1 MSQQPTQ
8 VEELQS
14 SPVPATDAVPAECV
28 LAGAETD
35 SPVRHSSDFT
45 KPPSSVTLGV
55 SEKMVDGKAEEDD
68 LESAEPAD
76 SEQQPPVLVDGPPY
90 GWVIIAASFFLQFI
104 SLGIA
109 NIFGVYQNYYLN
121 HAYKGRASS
130 FQISWIGSLTIVTL
144 DILGPY
150 TGAVC
155 DYVGHRHSTMM
166 GIVIMS
172 LSLVAA
178 AFAQE
183 VWQLY
188 LSQGFLYGVG
198 CSLTYFAS
206 LTIPSQWFTKNRGMV
221 TGMAIA
227 GGGIG
232 GMILSPVVSK
242 LLDSVGLRWTILI
255 TAITQATLLLPAAM
269 LLRTR
274 IETGRERARR
284 IKQFGY
290 RKGESLEQDKKRK
303 FVDWSILKTNRRLLL
318 LFLSG
323 IPVVAG
329 YFAPFYFI
337 STYAT
342 QHGASSSTAAMLVG
356 VMNGSS
362 ALGRVLTGMAA
373 DRAGPINSLFTVLT
387 MACLSVFLI
396 WTFAKSV
403 AVMYVFSV
411 IYGIACG
418 GFVSVIPTVTGSIC
432 GLNRLTMVTGII
444 YAGMAIGAIIG
455 TSSGAI
461 LDTLGHGTDYTSLI
475 IWTGSVLAIGS
486 SLVFVLKW
494 MTSRTMFTKV

>member
-1 MSQQPTQ
+1 MSQHPSQI
-8 VEELQS
+8 EELKGS
-14 SPVPATDAVPAECV
+14 AIPVSNLAPTEPFTAE
-28 LAGAETD
+28 ADG
-35 SPVRHSSDFT
+35 PVRHSSDFT
-45 KPPSSVTLGV
+45 KSPSSVTLGDP
-55 SEKMVDGKAEEDD
+55 EKMIDGKAEEDDD
-68 LESAEPAD
+68 LESAEPAGL
-76 SEQQPPVLVDGPPY
+76 EQPAVLVDGPPY

-121 HAYKGRASS
+121 HAYKGRASA

-144 DILGPY
+144 DMLGPY
-150 TGAVC
+150 TGALC
-155 DYVGHRHSTMM
+155 DYVGHRQTAMM
-166 GIVIMS
+166 GIVVMS

-188 LSQGFLYGVG
+188 LAQGFLYGVG

-242 LLDSVGLRWTILI
+242 LLESLGLRWTILI
-255 TAITQATLLLPAAM
+255 TAIAQAALLLPAAM

-284 IKQFGY
+284 IQQYGY

-303 FVDWSILKTNRRLLL
+303 FVDWSILRTNRRVLL
-318 LFLSG
+318 LFLTG

-342 QHGASSSTAAMLVG
+342 QNGASSSTAAMLVG

-373 DRAGPINSLFTVLT
+373 DRAGPINSLFTVLVT
-387 MACLSVFLI
+387 ACLSVFLI
-396 WTFAKSV
+396 WSFAKTV
-403 AVMYVFSV
+403 AVMYVFAV

-432 GLNRLTMVTGII
+432 GLDRLTMVTGII
-444 YAGMAIGAIIG
+444 YAGMAIGAVIG

-461 LDTLGHGTDYTSLI
+461 LDTIGGGTDYTSLI

-486 SLVFVLKW
+486 SFVFVLKW
-494 MTSRTMFTKV
+494 MTNRNMFVKV

>member
-1 MSQQPTQ
+1 MSHHPSQI
-8 VEELQS
+8 EELNTS
-14 SPVPATDAVPAECV
+14 ALP
-28 LAGAETD
+28 AGAAATEQHQGAAIED
-35 SPVRHSSDFT
+35 SHVESEKSVRHSSDIT
-45 KPPSSVTLGV
+45 KQGSSETLGMP
-55 SEKMVDGKAEEDD
+55 EKMVDDD
-68 LESAEPAD
+68 IGSIESAPD
-76 SEQQPPVLVDGPPY
+76 PNQPPVLVDGPPY
-90 GWVIIAASFFLQFI
+90 GWVVIAASFFVQFI

-109 NIFGVYQNYYLN
+109 NVFGVYQNYYLN
-121 HAYKGRASS
+121 HAYKGRATS

-144 DILGPY
+144 DMLGPY

-155 DYVGHRHSTMM
+155 DYMGHRLAAMM
-166 GIVIMS
+166 GVVIMS
-172 LSLVAA
+172 MSLVAA
-178 AFAQE
+178 AFASE

-188 LSQGFLYGVG
+188 LTQGFLYGVG
-198 CSLTYFAS
+198 CSLAYFAS
-206 LTIPSQWFTKNRGMV
+206 LTIPAQWFTKNRGLV

-232 GMILSPVVSK
+232 GMVMSPVIGK
-242 LLDSVGLRWTILI
+242 LLESVGLRWTILT
-255 TAITQATLLLPAAM
+255 TAIVQAVLLIPATF
-269 LLRTR
+269 LFRTR
-274 IETGRERARR
+274 FETGRERARR
-284 IKQFGY
+284 IQQHGY
-290 RKGESLEQDKKRK
+290 RKGESLEQDEKRK

-342 QHGASSSTAAMLVG
+342 QHGVSTSTAALLVG

-362 ALGRVLTGMAA
+362 ALGRVLTGLGA

-387 MACLSVFLI
+387 TACLSVFLI

-403 AVMYVFSV
+403 GVMFVFAVV
-411 IYGIACG
+411 YGIACG

-432 GLNRLTMVTGII
+432 GLDRLAMVTGII

-461 LDTLGHGTDYTSLI
+461 LDTIGKGTDYTSLI

-486 SLVFVLKW
+486 ALVFVLKW
-494 MTSRTMFTKV
+494 LTNKNMFVRV

>member
-1 MSQQPTQ
+1 MSQHPSQI
-8 VEELQS
+8 EELNGS
-14 SPVPATDAVPAECV
+14 AIPVSNLAPTEPFTAE
-28 LAGAETD
+28 ADG
-35 SPVRHSSDFT
+35 PVRHSSDFT
-45 KPPSSVTLGV
+45 KSPSSVTLGDP
-55 SEKMVDGKAEEDD
+55 EKMIDGKAEEDDD
-68 LESAEPAD
+68 LESAEPAGL
-76 SEQQPPVLVDGPPY
+76 EQPAVLVDGPPY

-121 HAYKGRASS
+121 HAYKGRASA
-130 FQISWIGSLTIVTL
+130 FEISWIGSLTIVTL
-144 DILGPY
+144 DMLGPY
-150 TGAVC
+150 TGALC
-155 DYVGHRHSTMM
+155 DYVGHRQTAMM
-166 GIVIMS
+166 GIVVMS

-188 LSQGFLYGVG
+188 LAQGFLYGVG

-242 LLDSVGLRWTILI
+242 LLESLGLRWTILI
-255 TAITQATLLLPAAM
+255 TAIAQAALLLPAAM

-284 IKQFGY
+284 IQQYGY

-303 FVDWSILKTNRRLLL
+303 FVDWSILRTNRRVLL
-318 LFLSG
+318 LFLTG

-342 QHGASSSTAAMLVG
+342 QNGASSSTAAMLVG

-373 DRAGPINSLFTVLT
+373 DRAGPINSLFTVLVT
-387 MACLSVFLI
+387 ACLSVFLI
-396 WTFAKSV
+396 WSFAKTV
-403 AVMYVFSV
+403 AVMYVFAV

-432 GLNRLTMVTGII
+432 GLDRLTMVTGII
-444 YAGMAIGAIIG
+444 YAGMAIGAVIG

-461 LDTLGHGTDYTSLI
+461 LDTIGGGTDYTSLI
-475 IWTGSVLAIGS
+475 VWTGSVLAIGS
-486 SLVFVLKW
+486 SCVFVLKW
-494 MTSRTMFTKV
+494 MTNRNMFVKV